1 VTKKNKKSPLQGV
14 GRIFFPDTDDETSRR
29 FWGTYLPP
37 PTPFE
42 KTLFLDFGPKFKYT
56 APKFKY
62 TAPKFKYM
70 APKFK
75 CTAQKLKYVAPKFK
89 YLTSNSNK

>member
-1 VTKKNKKSPLQGV
+1 MSQSLCLHTGGVVRVTKKNKKSPLQGV

-42 KTLFLDFGPKFKYT
+42 KTLFFGFWAKIQIYGAKIQVYSAKIQIHGT
-56 APKFKY
+56 EI
-62 TAPKFKYM
+62 
-70 APKFK
+70 
-75 CTAQKLKYVAPKFK
+75 
-89 YLTSNSNK
+89 